1 MRRFSLHRSPPVPL
15 VILLARRA
23 ARVSRAPRVALC
35 QIALL
40 AASFALA
47 SVRASAQDAAVASAA
62 DAGAPA
68 PVADAATAA
77 SEEPAEPAEP
87 TEPEREEG
95 AAPATGPV
103 LEPPALTP
111 LALDADAG
119 APAAEAKPAAK
130 PPAKKGW
137 TASETVFHLHGYL
150 RARAGLLKDGALGR
164 IPAGDRLPY
173 YTDNGVQR
181 MRNNYDPFIRFIS
194 TDSRAVDKETGE
206 LFPATAGSVGDQPV
220 DRGCGDSASNVPG
233 RCKKTTQIGGDMRL
247 RLKPEIHLSD
257 DIRIKTWIDVLDN
270 VGLGTQGYGPNDN
283 GPSEFDLRSAI
294 RVRRAWGE
302 ARNRDIG
309 ELRFGRM
316 GADWGLGMLDNG
328 GDRNGIDSDFSTDLD
343 RLMGMTNLGGF
354 YFMASY
360 DWAKQGKL
368 LGASLSPSG
377 VPIDQAQRD
386 DMSAVTSAIAHRLD
400 PEVQRSTLARG
411 EAVFN
416 YGVYFVWRKQ
426 LLKNRVNED
435 DGDFPFRRINQK
447 QYIPDL
453 WAQFLWEGLRV
464 ELEAAFVAGRM
475 DGGCPRLDVN
485 PDNRTAAVATA
496 SEVFE
501 IGSGSDN
508 SKRTNAGYCKFR
520 KFGVALEMEYR
531 LLDDRLGIHFL
542 SGLASGDKQA
552 YGLAYTNNADY
563 QRATENSGDRTVSTF
578 EFHPDYRVDLI
589 LWRTLMRRVAGAY
602 YFKPGVSYDFVHDPY
617 GQVAGARIDAIYSR
631 AMSAQ
636 QTWGRSANLGLEL
649 DVSLYYRSEDGPDLW
664 DGFYTTVQWG
674 ILFPFK
680 GLGYPGSYANENKH
694 GNANAMIFRAVM
706 GIAF

>member
-1 MRRFSLHRSPPVPL
+1 L
-15 VILLARRA
+15 VSLARGP
-23 ARVSRAPRVALC
+23 ARFDR
-35 QIALL
+35 IALL
-40 AASFALA
+40 AVPLLFAALSA
-47 SVRASAQDAAVASAA
+47 RAQDAAVDGAVVDAGAAAA
-62 DAGAPA
+62 DATA
-68 PVADAATAA
+68 PV
-77 SEEPAEPAEP
+77 SEEPAEPAEPAEP
-87 TEPEREEG
+87 TEPAQEEEPSAPS
-95 AAPATGPV
+95 AAPV

-111 LALDADAG
+111 LALDPDAG
-119 APAAEAKPAAK
+119 APAQEPKPAVK
-130 PPAKKGW
+130 PAPVKKGW

-150 RARAGLLKDGALGR
+150 RGRAGLLKDGSLGR
-164 IPAGDRLPY
+164 IAAGERLPY
-173 YTDNGVQR
+173 DNMGAL
-181 MRNNYDPFIRFIS
+181 RNNYDPFIRFIS
-194 TDSRAVDKETGE
+194 TDSRAVNKDSGE
-206 LFPATAGSVGDQPV
+206 LFAATPGSPGEQPV
-220 DRGCGDSASNVPG
+220 DRGCGDSASNSPG

-283 GPSEFDLRSAI
+283 GPSDFDLRSAI

-309 ELRFGRM
+309 EIRFGRM
-316 GADWGLGMLDNG
+316 GADWGLGILDNG

-343 RLMGMTNLGGF
+343 RIMGMTNLGGF
-354 YFMASY
+354 YFMTTY
-360 DWAKQGKL
+360 DWARQGKL
-368 LGASLSPSG
+368 LGSRLSPSG

-426 LLKNRVNED
+426 LLKNRED
-435 DGDFPFRRINQK
+435 ADSDSSPFLRINQK

-453 WAQFLWEGLRV
+453 WAQFLWEGLRI

-475 DGGCPRLDVN
+475 DGGCPRLDVA
-485 PDNRTAAVATA
+485 PDDRSNTVTTAGERVQ
-496 SEVFE
+496 
-501 IGSGSDN
+501 IGSGNDDN
-508 SKRTNAGYCKFR
+508 SRTNSGYCKFR
-520 KFGVALEMEYR
+520 QFGAALEMEYR
-531 LLDDRLGIHFL
+531 LLDERLGIHFL
-542 SGLASGDKQA
+542 SGLATGDKQA

-563 QRATENSGDRTVSTF
+563 QRSGENPGDRTISTF
-578 EFHPDYRVDLI
+578 QFHPDYRVDLI

-602 YFKPGVSYDFVHDPY
+602 YFKPGISYDFVRDPY
-617 GQVAGARIDAIYSR
+617 GQLAGARIDAIYSR

-680 GLGYPGSYANENKH
+680 GLGYPGSYPAEAKH